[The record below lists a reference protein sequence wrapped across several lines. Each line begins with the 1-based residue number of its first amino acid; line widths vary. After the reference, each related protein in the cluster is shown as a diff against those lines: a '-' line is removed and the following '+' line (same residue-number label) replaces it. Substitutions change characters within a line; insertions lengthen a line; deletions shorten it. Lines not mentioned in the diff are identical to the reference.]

1 MSTTT
6 ILEPGH
12 VAIGLIVR
20 FASDG
25 TPLVAMTG
33 GGRPRR
39 VDATAGLSAAAL
51 HLASAS
57 KMPVIIGNLD
67 DRLVV
72 LGFLSADPGLQPAAD
87 SEHRVVEGRESVTLR
102 CGKASITLTKA
113 GKVLIEG
120 EYVLSRSRGANRI
133 RGGSVQ
139 IN

>member
-1 MSTTT
+1 MSPTTL
-6 ILEPGH
+6 IDPGH

-20 FASDG
+20 FATDG
-25 TPLVAMTG
+25 TPLVVMTG

-39 VDATAGLSAAAL
+39 VDATAGISAAAL
-51 HLASAS
+51 RRASTT
-57 KMPVIIGNLD
+57 KVPVIIGNLD

-72 LGFLSADPGLQPAAD
+72 LGFLTQAPAQPVEADDPHRTIAA
-87 SEHRVVEGRESVTLR
+87 GESLTLS

>member
-6 ILEPGH
+6 LIEPGH

-20 FASDG
+20 FATDG

-39 VDATAGLSAAAL
+39 VEATAGISVAAL
-51 HLASAS
+51 RLASTT
-57 KMPVIIGNLD
+57 KVPVIIGNLD
-67 DRLVV
+67 ERLVV
-72 LGFLSADPGLQPAAD
+72 LGFLTQAPVQLVEAEDPHRTISA
-87 SEHRVVEGRESVTLR
+87 SESLTLS

-120 EYVLSRSRGANRI
+120 EYLGTRTRGATRV